1 MIQGIKKIQT
11 LSLKEQWEHELME
24 TLGHT
29 LLIICFHFINSHMVI
44 LMVIQ
49 TWGRNILKSYFENL
63 NSDDAENHSKI

>member
-11 LSLKEQWEHELME
+11 LSLKEQWEHELVE

-29 LLIICFHFINSHMVI
+29 LLIIRFHFINSHMVI

-49 TWGRNILKSYFENL
+49 IWGRNILYFL
-63 NSDDAENHSKI
+63 NFDVAFVKQFR

>member
-1 MIQGIKKIQT
+1 MIQSIKKIQT

-29 LLIICFHFINSHMVI
+29 LLINCFHFINSHMVI

-49 TWGRNILKSYFENL
+49 ILGRNILKSYYENL
-63 NSDDAENHSKI
+63 HSDDAENHSKI

>member
-49 TWGRNILKSYFENL
+49 TWGRKNLKYHADHGFSNTC
-63 NSDDAENHSKI
+63 KIVMNN